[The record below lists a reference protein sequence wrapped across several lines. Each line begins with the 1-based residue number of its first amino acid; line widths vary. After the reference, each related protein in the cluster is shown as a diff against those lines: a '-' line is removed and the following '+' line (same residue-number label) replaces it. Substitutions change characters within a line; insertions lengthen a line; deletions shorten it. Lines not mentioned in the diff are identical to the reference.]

1 MTESTFDVAIH
12 LGPGVATINN
22 QNEETETRF
31 VDNETDPNKS
41 EVKCSCGLFFGIG
54 MTICIGVTLLVVLV
68 LYLFCKLDYQ
78 VGEKCYYL
86 GVDNIKSNL
95 LKQFLNFSLM
105 RIILIG
111 RAKNRCRVL

>member
-22 QNEETETRF
+22 QNEETETQF

-41 EVKCSCGLFFGIG
+41 EVKCSCGLCFGIS
-54 MTICIGVTLLVVLV
+54 MTIMIGMMLVVILV

-78 VGEKCYYL
+78 IEENMKKCYYL
-86 GVDNIKSNL
+86 RMDIKSNMWEI
-95 LKQFLNFSLM
+95 FLNFS
-105 RIILIG
+105 
-111 RAKNRCRVL
+111 